1 MRLAR
6 PFFLDQTKANL
17 IRLNEGEVVGEWR
30 DSTYGTFLITRKSFH
45 YF

>member
-6 PFFLDQTKANL
+6 PFFLNQTRANL

-30 DSTYGTFLITRKSFH
+30 DSTYGTNTITQQPLH